1 MITHDPEL
9 LVGLTEEELEALAD
23 GLLSPSAQ
31 GRLNSLLERNAE
43 GALAGAERAELDRL
57 LEQVDQ
63 LTILKTRARFT
74 LKRHAET
81 A

>member
-1 MITHDPEL
+1 MIAHDPEL
-9 LVGLTEEELEALAD
+9 LLGLSEEELEALAE
-23 GLLSPSAQ
+23 GLLFPSAQ
-31 GRLNSLLERNAE
+31 GRFNALLKLNAE
-43 GALAGAERAELDRL
+43 GPLGEAERVELDRL

-63 LTILKTRARFT
+63 LTILRTRARFT